1 MNFKKLLP
9 IIICITMLLTIMVSA
24 YSDED
29 GDIIQRT
36 ECGKNL
42 QWKISGDTL
51 IISGTGEM
59 YSFNQ
64 HGSNIVLPPWY
75 KQKYEHIIIEN
86 GVEDISSFAFSYEV
100 FTSITIPNSVK
111 EIGDY
116 AFYDS
121 CDLSDV
127 YYQGTEAEWKKIKI
141 YSENIYLETA
151 TIHFLPEP
159 DTTVPVTTEEVT
171 TVPTTT
177 APTTDAPVTTTA
189 PVTTVPVTTAPV
201 TTPSVT
207 TSQDKGTTAD
217 TDVATGDTEDLTTD
231 SEISS
236 APEITSP
243 DTDMPVED
251 TEEIQDTTK
260 DDSAP
265 SAESKKDTSDENASV
280 STSDDTSDSEG
291 TSTGIIV
298 AAAAGT
304 VALAG
309 GAGAF
314 IFFKKYK

>member
-9 IIICITMLLTIMVSA
+9 IIICITMLLSIMVSA
-24 YSDED
+24 NGGEPELIYT
-29 GDIIQRT
+29 T
-36 ECGKNL
+36 ECGENL
-42 QWKISGDTL
+42 HWEIKDDTL
-51 IISGTGEM
+51 TISGTGEM
-59 YSFNQ
+59 DEFQMMSSDSYMKF
-64 HGSNIVLPPWY
+64 PPWNCRAF
-75 KQKYEHIIIEN
+75 ENVIIED
-86 GVEDISSFAFSYEV
+86 GVETIGVCAFTWTNCTV
-100 FTSITIPNSVK
+100 VTIPKSIMK
-111 EIGDY
+111 IGND
-116 AFYDS
+116 AFNACYS
-121 CDLSDV
+121 LSDV
-127 YYQGTEAEWKKIKI
+127 YYQGTESEWKKIKI
-141 YSENIYLETA
+141 GYGNNDLHEA
-151 TIHFLPEP
+151 TIHFLPEA

-177 APTTDAPVTTTA
+177 AP
-189 PVTTVPVTTAPV
+189 VTTVPV

-217 TDVATGDTEDLTTD
+217 TDVDTGDTEDLTTD

-251 TEEIQDTTK
+251 TEEIQDATK

>member
-9 IIICITMLLTIMVSA
+9 IIICITVLLSIMVSA
-24 YSDED
+24 YSDEYD
-29 GDIIQRT
+29 NIIQRT

-116 AFYDS
+116 AFCDS
-121 CDLSDV
+121 YLSDV

-151 TIHFLPEP
+151 TIHFLQSETTP
-159 DTTVPVTTEEVT
+159 D
-171 TVPTTT
+171 
-177 APTTDAPVTTTA
+177 
-189 PVTTVPVTTAPV
+189 TTAPV

-207 TSQDKGTTAD
+207 TSQDKGTTAE
-217 TDVATGDTEDLTTD
+217 TDVATVDTEDITTD
-231 SEISS
+231 AEISS
-236 APEITSP
+236 TPEITSP
-243 DTDMPVED
+243 STEIPVED
-251 TEEIQDTTK
+251 TEEIQDTIK

-280 STSDDTSDSEG
+280 STSEDTSDSEG
-291 TSTGIIV
+291 TPMGIIV
-298 AAAAGT
+298 AAAVGT

-309 GAGAF
+309 GVGAF
-314 IFFKKYK
+314 IFSKKHK